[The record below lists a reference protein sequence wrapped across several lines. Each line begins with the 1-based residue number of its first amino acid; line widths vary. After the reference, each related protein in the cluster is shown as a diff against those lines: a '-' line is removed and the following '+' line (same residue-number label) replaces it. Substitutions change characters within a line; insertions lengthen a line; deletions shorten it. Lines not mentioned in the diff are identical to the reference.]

1 MRGLGTL
8 IVAELRLLLLEP
20 ATVFFGLAFPLM
32 LLFIFGSIF
41 GNDPDVRF
49 GGLGQLDISVQGYLV
64 MVIGTACLMGI
75 PITVAA
81 YREHGIL
88 KRLKATPL
96 HPAAIIVSQIIV
108 NAVIAAGGSVLL
120 LVAGR
125 LIYDMRMPDDL
136 PGLLVAWIVSYL
148 AFSTFG
154 FILGG
159 VMPNARA
166 AQAAGSVIF
175 FPQLFLS
182 GSAGIPRQLFPDTLR
197 TLTEFL
203 PMTQAVELI
212 ESVWRGMGWDMTALI
227 TMVAIIL
234 LSAAISIRTFRWDSS

>member
-1 MRGLGTL
+1 MRGLGSL
-8 IVAELRLLLLEP
+8 VIAEFRLLMREP
-20 ATVFFGLAFPLM
+20 ATVFFGLAFPL
-32 LLFIFGSIF
+32 LLLLIFGSIF
-41 GNDPDVRF
+41 GNKPEPRF
-49 GGLGQLDISVQGYLV
+49 GGLGQLDMSVQGYLV

-81 YREHGIL
+81 YRELGIL

-96 HPAAIIVSQIIV
+96 HPAAIIVSQIAV
-108 NAVIAAGGSVLL
+108 NAIVAAAGSVLL
-120 LVAGR
+120 LLAGWLLYDLR
-125 LIYDMRMPDDL
+125 LPDAIS
-136 PGLLVAWIVSYL
+136 GLIGAWVVSYL
-148 AFSTFG
+148 AFATFG

-159 VMPNARA
+159 IVPNARA

-212 ESVWRGMGWDMTALI
+212 ESVWRGFGWDVVALV
-227 TMVAIIL
+227 TMAAIGII
-234 LSAAISIRTFRWDSS
+234 STAISIWTFRWE